1 MLYRVMFVLVL
12 LSSTPLISKAGTYSR
27 SATRVSLNCDD
38 RRTCRPVSVRSPDGT
53 MNVRRDFQGDAKDH
67 PSFPEVRV
75 ITPKGTWELNVP
87 FWVDVD
93 VLWSPDSQFIALS
106 GNYNG
111 YTNGMVVFRVSDSGL
126 VEIDAA
132 REPFEDMLRRFPPC
146 RAANADEE
154 LCKQISAHE
163 DYLNF
168 AAVDWSGQHTLV
180 VMSEVPPGGQY
191 GGILGQVMGYEVE
204 LPSGKI
210 ERTMTARE
218 FKARWQHSMPWRFS
232 IPESPE
238 WQQ

>member
-1 MLYRVMFVLVL
+1 MLFRVLFVLVL
-12 LSSTPLISKAGTYSR
+12 FISTPLISRAGTYSR
-27 SATRVSLNCDD
+27 SATRVSLMCDE

-53 MNVRRDFQGDAKDH
+53 MQVRRAFERDSESH
-67 PSFPEVRV
+67 LNLPEVRV
-75 ITPKGTWELNVP
+75 ITPKGTWDLNFP

-93 VLWSPDSQFIALS
+93 VLWSPDSQFVALS
-106 GNYNG
+106 GNPTS
-111 YTNGMVVFRVSDSGL
+111 YTNGIVVFRVSDSGP

-146 RAANADEE
+146 RATHADKD

-168 AAVDWSGQHTLV
+168 AAVDWSGDHTVV
-180 VMSEVPPGGQY
+180 VMGEVPPSGSL
-191 GGILGQVMGYEVE
+191 GGIMGQVMGYEVE

-218 FKARWQHSMPWRFS
+218 FKARWQHSMPWRFT

>member
-1 MLYRVMFVLVL
+1 MLCRVLFVLVL
-12 LSSTPLISKAGTYSR
+12 LSSTPLISRAGTYSR
-27 SATRVSLNCDD
+27 SATRVSLMCDE

-53 MNVRRDFQGDAKDH
+53 MQVRRAFERDSESH
-67 PSFPEVRV
+67 LNLPEVRV
-75 ITPKGTWELNVP
+75 ITPKGTWDLNFP

-93 VLWSPDSQFIALS
+93 VLWSPDSQFVALS
-106 GNYNG
+106 GNPTS
-111 YTNGMVVFRVSDSGL
+111 YTNGIVVFRVSDSGP

-146 RAANADEE
+146 RATHADKD

-168 AAVDWSGQHTLV
+168 AAVDWSGDHTVV
-180 VMSEVPPGGQY
+180 VMGEVPPSGSL
-191 GGILGQVMGYEVE
+191 GGIMGQVMGYEVE

-218 FKARWQHSMPWRFS
+218 FKARWQHSMPWRFT